1 MGEHLPCKQ
10 GVMGSNPI
18 ISTMGQ
24 KVPQMFIEN
33 RINKRN
39 ETDSCILI
47 LLMRIIEKNLL
58 DKTKWFFRT
67 IVWRKS
73 NENYSTNNFVT
84 SIDRNIY

>member
-1 MGEHLPCKQ
+1 
-10 GVMGSNPI
+10 
-18 ISTMGQ
+18 
-24 KVPQMFIEN
+24 MFIEN

-58 DKTKWFFRT
+58 DKITKWFFRT

-73 NENYSTNNFVT
+73 NESYFTNNFVT
-84 SIDRNIY
+84 SVEKSIEADTQ